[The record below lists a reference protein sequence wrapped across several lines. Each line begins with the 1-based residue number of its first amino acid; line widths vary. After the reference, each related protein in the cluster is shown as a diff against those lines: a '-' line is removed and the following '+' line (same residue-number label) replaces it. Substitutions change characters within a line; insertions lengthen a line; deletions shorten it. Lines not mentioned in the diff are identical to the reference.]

1 MNAAARISRAFTYE
15 SSVYGLTDPMNGAS
29 TARLV
34 QKLLVARLAHSTSRH
49 ALAEIADLSIR
60 LAEHA
65 FSIRDLEALK
75 QASLVLN
82 SLPISGA
89 REVGAYYQALA
100 IKQRRQW
107 HIARPAL
114 EALVNEVPAGFR
126 GRVIQSLGALS
137 LSAGD
142 FDEALRLQLEALRAV
157 SQANNDDL
165 MTVLRARINIS
176 TLRSVSGY
184 HQEALAE
191 LESMVP
197 LVRTVATRHPL
208 WFYLYHNELAF
219 ELSEVGRLDEARAA
233 LAVALSSPFAPAY
246 PEWSATRNELEQKTT
261 RMAQPLVA
269 LSSLTTTTRSKV
281 LAISTLAAAS
291 AEQVSAP
298 TSRQPLLD
306 TRRLERRHP
315 QARVARLAARTRFRT
330 RAERLRVLTR
340 SAAAPKPDANRSAIG
355 CCSVRDRLGEST
367 QPRAPPTSY

>member
-1 MNAAARISRAFTYE
+1 
-15 SSVYGLTDPMNGAS
+15 
-29 TARLV
+29 
-34 QKLLVARLAHSTSRH
+34 VARLAHSTSRH
-49 ALAEIADLSIR
+49 SLTEIADLSIR

-65 FSIRDLEALK
+65 FSFRDLEALK

-100 IKQRRQW
+100 IKQRKQW

-114 EALVNEVPAGFR
+114 EALVNEVPPAYR

-142 FDEALRLQLEALRAV
+142 FEEALRLQLEALRTV

-176 TLRSVSGY
+176 TIRSVSGC
-184 HQEALAE
+184 HQEALRE
-191 LESMVP
+191 LESILP
-197 LVRTVATRHPL
+197 LVRTVAARHPL
-208 WFYLYHNELAF
+208 WFYLYHNELAY

-246 PEWSATRNELEQKTT
+246 PEWSATRNELEEKTT
-261 RMAQPLVA
+261 RQAQPLVA
-269 LSSLTTTTRSKV
+269 LGSLTTRSKV
-281 LAISTLAAAS
+281 LAISTLTAAS
-291 AEQVSAP
+291 AELVSAP
-298 TSRQPLLD
+298 SSRQPLVEA
-306 TRRLERRHP
+306 RRSERRHP
-315 QARVARLAARTRFRT
+315 QVRVARLAARTRFRMS
-330 RAERLRVLTR
+330 AERLRVLTR

-367 QPRAPPTSY
+367 QPRAPPACF

>member
-1 MNAAARISRAFTYE
+1 
-15 SSVYGLTDPMNGAS
+15 
-29 TARLV
+29 V

-65 FSIRDLEALK
+65 FSFRDLETLK

-107 HIARPAL
+107 HIAKPTL
-114 EALVNEVPAGFR
+114 EALVNEVPLAYR

-142 FDEALRLQLEALRAV
+142 FEEALQLQLKALRAV
-157 SQANNDDL
+157 QQANNDDL
-165 MTVLRARINIS
+165 ITVLRARINIS
-176 TLRSVSGY
+176 TIRSVAGY
-184 HQEALAE
+184 HQEALRDLKA
-191 LESMVP
+191 VAP
-197 LVRTVATRHPL
+197 LVRTVAAEHPF

-219 ELSEVGRLDEARAA
+219 ELSEVGRLDEAGAA
-233 LAVALSSPFAPAY
+233 LAVALSSPFAAAY
-246 PEWSATRNELEQKTT
+246 PEWSATRNELEEKST
-261 RMAQPLVA
+261 RLAQPLVA
-269 LSSLTTTTRSKV
+269 LSSLTTTSKA
-281 LAISTLAAAS
+281 LSISTSAAAS
-291 AEQVSAP
+291 AELISTP
-298 TSRQPLLD
+298 SSRQPSLEA
-306 TRRLERRHP
+306 RRSERRHP
-315 QARVARLAARTRFRT
+315 QPRVARLAARLRYRM

-340 SAAAPKPDANRSAIG
+340 SAAASTPDANRSARG

-367 QPRAPPTSY
+367 QPRAPPASF